1 MIGGICDM
9 LVGVGNG
16 VDGYLGGDEAGVR
29 NSGADVIFSKK
40 ASN

>member
-1 MIGGICDM
+1 M